1 MVNQKMSE
9 YKAYSDQ
16 KLVALLKEGKQAAF
30 TEIYDRYWASMY
42 MHVYK
47 MLRDKE
53 EAKDLLQDMFS
64 LLWIKSSELKVE
76 TKLSGHLYISAR
88 NRVFNL
94 IQKNKVKSDY
104 LSSVA
109 AFLSEAGTETIEKLN
124 EKDLINAIEAEIQ
137 NLPTKMREI
146 FELSRK
152 ENLTHKEIAEK
163 LNLSDQTVR
172 KQVQNALRILRP
184 KLFTIGTGIGFLLF
198 VR

>member
-1 MVNQKMSE
+1 MSK

-16 KLVALLKEGKQAAF
+16 KLVALLKEGRHAAF
-30 TEIYDRYWASMY
+30 TEVYDRYWASMY
-42 MHVYK
+42 AHVYK

-53 EAKDLLQDMFS
+53 ETKDLLQDMFS
-64 LLWIKSSELKVE
+64 SLWLKSSELKDE
-76 TKLSGHLYISAR
+76 TKLSGHLYLSAR

-104 LSSVA
+104 LSSTA
-109 AFLSEAGTETIEKLN
+109 LFLSEAGTETMEKLN
-124 EKDLINAIEAEIQ
+124 EKDLINAIEAEIR
-137 NLPTKMREI
+137 NLPPKMRKI

-152 ENLTHKEIAEK
+152 ENLTHKEIGEK
-163 LNLSDQTVR
+163 LSLSDQTVR

-184 KLFTIGTGIGFLLF
+184 KLQTIGAGIGFLLF